1 MFYPFKHRSWRHQ
14 GILSRCGY
22 SYLVWLSILIIRGRY
37 FAERGSFCDWHFLDA
52 PEQNF
57 WFSVG
62 KSEKMKIWRKKNWPK
77 KRIVVC
83 LEVYFVIYIL
93 KMPIYSKNHDNII
106 VSCEENQLILKIL
119 EGWANL
125 GEAELLTLRAFLAKC
140 LPLLI
145 WRWKFH
151 FTVP

>member
-1 MFYPFKHRSWRHQ
+1 MAFL
-14 GILSRCGY
+14 GCSRAEF
-22 SYLVWLSILIIRGRY
+22 LVFSGTIRKN
-37 FAERGSFCDWHFLDA
+37 EDL
-52 PEQNF
+52 
-57 WFSVG
+57 
-62 KSEKMKIWRKKNWPK
+62 KKKKMTK

-145 WRWKFH
+145 
-151 FTVP
+151 